1 MVSEMLGV
9 PTPGFKWVYPPRTRC
24 WRLLCR
30 GVSAG
35 FFSAFCCSTLEQ
47 RELALLAWSA
57 VPPGTRQ
64 CTSPVTTELRPWVL
78 ASLLRLALCLAVIAA
93 SSVCS
98 WTGCGVK
105 KLQTLFVCTLDTARP
120 DYLCYD
126 LHGVAS
132 RIVLLWAPRNLAACL
147 RRSSIGW
154 LGPGVS
160 TATLYNDF
168 GAPGF

>member
-1 MVSEMLGV
+1 MTVVSEMLGV

-64 CTSPVTTELRPWVL
+64 CAGPVTTELRP
-78 ASLLRLALCLAVIAA
+78 
-93 SSVCS
+93 
-98 WTGCGVK
+98 
-105 KLQTLFVCTLDTARP
+105 
-120 DYLCYD
+120 
-126 LHGVAS
+126 
-132 RIVLLWAPRNLAACL
+132 
-147 RRSSIGW
+147 
-154 LGPGVS
+154 
-160 TATLYNDF
+160 
-168 GAPGF
+168 